1 MKKLLLLAF
10 AALFLCSC
18 AGVHVKKPEINDV
31 KKIAIIGVTSNEEYK
46 EDKSNENNQ
55 SGDKKKSKKKK
66 AKDLLKTV
74 AKNVITDNLKF
85 LTEAQLEIITYGG
98 DKLADAINGI
108 NGWSVEP
115 FENVVNNEAYKEAF
129 KEGKDVF
136 NKIAKLTQKKRYTT
150 PKKMYPIHFE
160 AAHSQKDTEEAQL
173 QGLLSSLCEPL
184 GVDAVAV
191 AEYTFMYK
199 KASSS
204 SATPVVFLNVAFV
217 DKNGNE
223 VLYTDKDWDRVEKG
237 HAAYQHGLKLWE
249 KKSINGY
256 KSAIDKAVSTFKDGT
271 QKALTKE

>member
-1 MKKLLLLAF
+1 MKKILLLAF

-31 KKIAIIGVTSNEEYK
+31 KKVAIIGVTSNEEYQ
-46 EDKSNENNQ
+46 EDKSNDNK
-55 SGDKKKSKKKK
+55 SSDKKKSKKKK
-66 AKDLLKTV
+66 VKDFL
-74 AKNVITDNLKF
+74 KNVAGNIIADNLKF
-85 LTEAQLEIITYGG
+85 LTEAQLEIITYGS
-98 DKLADAINGI
+98 DELANAINGL

-115 FENVVNNEAYKEAF
+115 FENVVNNEAYKNAF
-129 KEGKDVF
+129 KEGNNIA
-136 NKIAKLTQKKRYTT
+136 NKIQKLTRKKRYTT

-160 AAHSQKDTEEAQL
+160 AAHSKKENEEAEL
-173 QGLLSSLCEPL
+173 QGLLSDLCEPL

-191 AEYTFMYK
+191 AEYTFMYR

-204 SATPVVFLNVAFV
+204 SATPIVLLNVAFI

-237 HAAYQHGLKLWE
+237 HASYDHGLKLWE

-256 KSAIDKAVSTFKDGT
+256 KTAIDKAVSNFKNGT
-271 QKALTKE
+271 QNALAKEK